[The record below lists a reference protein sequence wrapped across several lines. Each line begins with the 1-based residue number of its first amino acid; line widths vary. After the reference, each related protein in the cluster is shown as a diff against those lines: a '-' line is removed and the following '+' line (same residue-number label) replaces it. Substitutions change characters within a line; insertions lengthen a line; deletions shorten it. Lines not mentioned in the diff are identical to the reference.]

1 MKIEELIAGKKDD
14 DAIQIEG
21 ASIPAR
27 ALKQLMKDDY
37 AHLKADKQNNT
48 FSLWGQT
55 CCDCLTGQQVRVRS

>member
-1 MKIEELIAGKKDD
+1 MKIEELIARKKDD

-27 ALKQLMKDDY
+27 ALKQLMKDGY
-37 AHLKADKQNNT
+37 VHLKADKQNNP

-55 CCDCLTGQQVRVRS
+55 CCACLTEQQVLERS